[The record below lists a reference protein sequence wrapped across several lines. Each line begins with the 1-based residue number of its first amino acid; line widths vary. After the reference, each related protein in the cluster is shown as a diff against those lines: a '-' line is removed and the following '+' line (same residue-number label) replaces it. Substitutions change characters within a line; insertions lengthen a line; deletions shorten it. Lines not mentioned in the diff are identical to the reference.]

1 MKGMRAKV
9 TRLYNY
15 QWSGAEPGAAFDA
28 GLVNPDG
35 TPRPAYDTFRRLAA
49 KLPR

>member
-1 MKGMRAKV
+1 MRSQDHAALQLPME
-9 TRLYNY
+9 RR
-15 QWSGAEPGAAFDA
+15 GAGAAFDA

-35 TPRPAYDTFRRLAA
+35 SPRPAYDMFQRLAA